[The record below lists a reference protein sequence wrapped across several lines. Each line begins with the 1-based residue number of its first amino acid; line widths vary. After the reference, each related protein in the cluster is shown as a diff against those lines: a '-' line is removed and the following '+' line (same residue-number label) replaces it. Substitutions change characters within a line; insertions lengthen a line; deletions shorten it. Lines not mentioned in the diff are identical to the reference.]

1 MKVLTM
7 SVLAVSLLG
16 AASSFAQ
23 TPTTDQSPAFGYP
36 SYAAPGA
43 NSGARS
49 PTTSNEGTYAPDF
62 KGYTDPNTSPTT
74 SGQTYSPNAE
84 KRAQDVVGR

>member
-23 TPTTDQSPAFGYP
+23 TATTDQSPAFGYP
-36 SYAAPGA
+36 SYAPGA

-49 PTTSNEGTYAPDF
+49 PTTSNEGT
-62 KGYTDPNTSPTT
+62 
-74 SGQTYSPNAE
+74 
-84 KRAQDVVGR
+84 

>member
-23 TPTTDQSPAFGYP
+23 TSTTNESPAFGYP
-36 SYAAPGA
+36 LPGT
-43 NSGARS
+43 NSPARP
-49 PTTSNEGTYAPDF
+49 PTTGTEGTFAPDF

-74 SGQTYSPNAE
+74 SGQTYSPNSE
-84 KRAQDVVGR
+84 KRARDVVGR

>member
-23 TPTTDQSPAFGYP
+23 TSTTNESPAFGYP
-36 SYAAPGA
+36 LPGTD
-43 NSGARS
+43 SSTRP
-49 PTTSNEGTYAPDF
+49 PTTGTEGTYAPDF

-74 SGQTYSPNAE
+74 SGQTSSPNSQ
-84 KRAQDVVGR
+84 KRAREVVGR

>member
-7 SVLAVSLLG
+7 SVLAMSLLG

-23 TPTTDQSPAFGYP
+23 TSTTNESPAFGYP
-36 SYAAPGA
+36 LPGT
-43 NSGARS
+43 NSPARP
-49 PTTSNEGTYAPDF
+49 PTTGTEGTFAPDF

-74 SGQTYSPNAE
+74 SGQTSSPNL
-84 KRAQDVVGR
+84 GRSPRQPPQ

>member
-36 SYAAPGA
+36 LPGT
-43 NSGARS
+43 NSPARP
-49 PTTSNEGTYAPDF
+49 PTTGTEGTFAPDF
-62 KGYTDPNTSPTT
+62 KGYTDPNTPPTT
-74 SGQTYSPNAE
+74 SGQTYSPNSE
-84 KRAQDVVGR
+84 RREDVVGR